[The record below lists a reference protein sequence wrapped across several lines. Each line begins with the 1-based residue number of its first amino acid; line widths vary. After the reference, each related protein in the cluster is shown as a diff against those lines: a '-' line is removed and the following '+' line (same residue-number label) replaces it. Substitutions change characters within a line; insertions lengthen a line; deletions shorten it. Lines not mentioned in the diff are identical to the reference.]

1 MQPAAPRLGRVN
13 VYIDGFNLY
22 YGCLKTTPYK
32 WLDLAK
38 LCATLFPGEQIGLI
52 RYFTAMVDA
61 TARNPG
67 APVRQAAYLRALRT
81 IPNLTIRLGHFLTE
95 REDRLQVYPLNP
107 ADPNVPNS
115 ANRKRAV
122 WNTEEKGSD
131 VNLATSLLL
140 DAFAGDF
147 ERAWVF
153 TNDSDLAWPIE
164 MARMKFRRPVGVMM
178 PNRPANYPDPPRTE
192 SIQLKKAARWFRKI
206 EEGQLAASQFPDT
219 LTDPSGTITKPPTW
233 A

>member
-1 MQPAAPRLGRVN
+1 MQQTAPNSGRVN

-22 YGCLKTTPYK
+22 YGSLKATPYR
-32 WLDLAK
+32 WLDLSK
-38 LCATLFPGEQIGLI
+38 LCAVLFPGERIGMI
-52 RYFTAMVDA
+52 RYFTALVDA
-61 TARNPG
+61 TPTNLSS
-67 APVRQAAYLRALRT
+67 PVRQQAYLRALRT

-95 REDRLQVYPLNP
+95 KEDRLQVHPLNP
-107 ADPNVPNS
+107 SNPNLPNT
-115 ANRKRAV
+115 ANRMRAI

-140 DAFAGDF
+140 DAFAHDF
-147 ERAWVF
+147 DRAWVL

-178 PNRPANYPDPPRTE
+178 PNRPAGFPYPPRTE

-206 EEGQLAASQFPDT
+206 EEGHLAASQFPDQ
-219 LTDPSGTITKPPTW
+219 LTDPSGTITKPSTW
-233 A
+233 